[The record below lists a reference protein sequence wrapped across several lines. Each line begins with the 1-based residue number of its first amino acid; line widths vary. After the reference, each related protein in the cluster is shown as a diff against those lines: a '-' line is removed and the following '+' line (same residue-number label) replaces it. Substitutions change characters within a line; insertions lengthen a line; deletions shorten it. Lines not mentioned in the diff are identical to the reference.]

1 MADRSRAAGTRNTD
15 PATAEMNAAAGRY
28 PQLAVLNEVAVRLAY
43 LVSQITPQEFG
54 RQDANYER
62 DSALG
67 RELLFLIADN
77 SWTRATSEKI
87 AITRSDSFE
96 TKVQVDVELDRITHE
111 AFRGRSEPIWLPLL
125 VLPPLYPLPRRQ
137 SVWQRLR
144 IGGASDLEPSG
155 LIRVPDALATLG
167 VSDMND
173 DPLPTLSNADI
184 QHRLAA
190 AVTEIIL
197 NMAEERW
204 PGGTDGVESSARD
217 QRLMLSAAVYRLLRG
232 EHVPSAVLQ
241 KGRERIA
248 PDAGKAA
255 APEEIGRASRDGRLR
270 TMTARA
276 WHAIVQTP
284 DDQARADEDNAG
296 GEQLQFQPAHR
307 IGRAR
312 HVVAELIE
320 HFSGLLVSPDRPAQ
334 EHPAG
339 LRQLTERALQVLRA
353 LAESTVVVVAAEARQ
368 TPITLTVALPSRA
381 LHLAPF
387 WWGEMARAAPK
398 LEWSAIPGLLTP
410 ARWNWILPR
419 ARLQIEMLLPSAEAD
434 RQVEVGLPDG
444 VALDPSR
451 PLTERADLD
460 IRTGQPPAA
469 AQLASLIGQL
479 LDVGDSPTQQQSIA
493 DLAQLKADAVM
504 QSLRDHRVGAP
515 PGKRALTRAQSTR
528 ATREFRDGIAEL
540 TDALTKFTVGPGDD
554 GDAGNGISV
563 SWQSRRN
570 GLQNSMRRHTTKD
583 TVSPD
588 QVVMRAR
595 MIEDVSQRTQPVQ
608 ARIQVH
614 VAVTDTEHFSIARLC
629 GRMSAFLIVLVLGF
643 FLYQRGHHFNGQQ
656 VSAEVLAFVLTL
668 FSAVQAG
675 RIERSDRSTMRGLLA
690 QRGSWLILSS
700 VLPTVVLAV
709 ALAFSRSVSW
719 AVSWS
724 TFCLALQLMIQ
735 ALMSLR
741 LWWDLARGRRTDGR
755 PRPSGR
761 VLYSDIPDYTHA
773 EVLHSNW
780 WRNTTA
786 DALVVGRRAHAYVVW
801 QHKRPQS
808 LRELLVASGPGP
820 VSDPRHPETGP
831 PANVL
836 ALQRSGT
843 NAQSVTFAVFRDDP
857 EERWQNPPPKVA
869 VPENYYKVDLDVGRL
884 APTED
889 ISGVVG
895 IYLGMDRGTWE
906 VVPRHP
912 IKKVLDAVAR
922 YRLMILEVQ
931 LPIPPPSTEYAHLQ
945 WARVQIGLRDD
956 DIKLV
961 RTLIDSC
968 VAALAS
974 DHNTACAAGN
984 GPLVSKLGAR
994 PVLGIQTVAEGIP
1007 RILNPLPDAAS
1018 PDPAATARDA
1028 DTGQVVRAS
1037 DLDVLWHKRG
1047 CDDERGAATW
1057 RIAAIIPNWRLG
1069 IEGAVLG
1076 SLDSRL
1082 RLVGLTSAIL
1092 YGKAVVLVL
1101 GHRCEG
1107 QKDLNEPELT
1117 EPDGIFASAKYLDE
1131 WQRTA
1136 KLGTAREWPLL
1147 RVHMRT
1153 PDRPGATLRII
1164 ESLSSALNQMAEGCL
1179 SDDEGSVWYARVVVV
1194 SGRVAQ
1200 IQFTVR
1206 LNPVTPTAPKPL
1218 TSWGRPEYAKIERDA
1233 LDGTAST
1240 IGATP
1245 ESASGRLHSP
1255 QDTVV
1260 SIALVKTPSSAP
1272 ARPVSTQSHHPA
1284 GTASQP

>member
-1 MADRSRAAGTRNTD
+1 LADRSRAARTLNPD
-15 PATAEMNAAAGRY
+15 PATAATYSAARKY
-28 PQLAVLNEVAVRLAY
+28 PELAVLNEVAVRLAY
-43 LVSQITPQEFG
+43 LVGQITPQEFD

-96 TKVQVDVELDRITHE
+96 TRVQVDVELDRITHE
-111 AFRGRSEPIWLPLL
+111 AFRGRSNPIWLPLL
-125 VLPPLYPLPRRQ
+125 VLPPLYPLPRRR
-137 SVWQRLR
+137 SIWHRLR
-144 IGGASDLEPSG
+144 SREASSLEPSG
-155 LIRVPDALATLG
+155 LLRVPDALATLG

-173 DPLPTLSNADI
+173 APLPTLSNADT

-204 PGGTDGVESSARD
+204 PGASDGVESSARD

-241 KGRERIA
+241 KGHERLA
-248 PDAGKAA
+248 PDPGNTGG
-255 APEEIGRASRDGRLR
+255 PNEIRHASRDGGIRA
-270 TMTARA
+270 MAARA
-276 WHAIVQTP
+276 WHAMAGLSEA
-284 DDQARADEDNAG
+284 DARDEDA
-296 GEQLQFQPAHR
+296 EAQQRQFQPAHR

-312 HVVAELIE
+312 HVVAELID
-320 HFSGLLVSPDRPAQ
+320 HFSGLLVSPDRPSQ
-334 EHPAG
+334 EHLVG
-339 LRQLTERALQVLRA
+339 LAQLTDRALQVLRA
-353 LAESTVVVVAAEARQ
+353 LAESTVVVVAANARQ
-368 TPITLTVALPSRA
+368 TPITLTVTLPSRA

-387 WWGEMARAAPK
+387 WWGEMTGIAPR
-398 LEWSAIPGLLTP
+398 LQWSALAGFLSPSH
-410 ARWNWILPR
+410 WNWILPR

-434 RQVEVGLPDG
+434 RQVEVSLPDG
-444 VALDPSR
+444 VALDPSH
-451 PLTERADLD
+451 PLSERADLD
-460 IRTGQPPAA
+460 IRTGQPAA
-469 AQLASLIGQL
+469 ATQLGSLIGQL
-479 LDVGDSPTQQQSIA
+479 LDIRDSPRLQQSLA
-493 DLAQLKADAVM
+493 DLAQVKADAVM

-515 PGKRALTRAQSTR
+515 RGKRALTRLQSTL
-528 ATREFRDGIAEL
+528 ATREFRDSVAEL
-540 TDALTKFTVGPGDD
+540 TDGLSKISAGSDNNS
-554 GDAGNGISV
+554 DAQNKLRS
-563 SWQSRRN
+563 SWQTRSP

-614 VAVTDTEHFSIARLC
+614 VAVTDHEHFSIARIC

-643 FLYQRGHHFNGQQ
+643 FLYQRGHPFNGQQ

-700 VLPTVVLAV
+700 VLPTVILAV
-709 ALAFSRSVSW
+709 ALAFSRTVSW

-724 TFCLALQLMIQ
+724 TACLALQLMVQ

-741 LWWDLARGRRTDGR
+741 LWWDLARGRRRDGKT
-755 PRPSGR
+755 RPSGR
-761 VLYSDIPDYTHA
+761 VLYSDIPDYSHA

-786 DALVVGRRAHAYVVW
+786 DALMVGRRAHAYVVW
-801 QHKRPQS
+801 QHRGPQS

-820 VSDPRHPETGP
+820 VSDPHHPEMGP

-857 EERWQNPPPKVA
+857 EERWQSPPPKVA
-869 VPENYYKVDLDVGRL
+869 APENRYKVDLDVGRL

-906 VVPRHP
+906 VVPDHP
-912 IKKVLDAVAR
+912 IKKVLDAVR
-922 YRLMILEVQ
+922 KYRLMILEVQ
-931 LPIPPPSTEYAHLQ
+931 LPIPPPSTEYAHMQ

-956 DIKLV
+956 DINQV
-961 RTLIDSC
+961 RTLVDTCI
-968 VAALAS
+968 AALVPPDSTAREADQGPPAS
-974 DHNTACAAGN
+974 R
-984 GPLVSKLGAR
+984 LGAR

-1007 RILNPLPDAAS
+1007 RILNPPPEVVSL
-1018 PDPAATARDA
+1018 DPAATAENT
-1028 DTGQVVRAS
+1028 DTGRVVMAS
-1037 DLDVLWHKRG
+1037 DLDVLWHNRD
-1047 CDDERGAATW
+1047 CDDDHGSATW
-1057 RIAAIIPNWRLG
+1057 RLAAIIPNWRLG
-1069 IEGAVLG
+1069 IEGAILS
-1076 SLDSRL
+1076 SLDPKL

-1092 YGKAVVLVL
+1092 YGKAVTLLL
-1101 GHRCEG
+1101 GHRCDG
-1107 QKDLNEPELT
+1107 QKDLKELELT
-1117 EPDGIFASAKYLDE
+1117 KPDGMYAKAKYLDE
-1131 WQRTA
+1131 WQRGA
-1136 KLGTAREWPLL
+1136 RLGTARKWPLL

-1179 SDDEGSVWYARVVVV
+1179 SDDDGSVWYARVVVV

-1206 LNPVTPTAPKPL
+1206 LNPGTSSAAKPL
-1218 TSWGRPEYAKIERDA
+1218 TGWGHPEYAKIERDA
-1233 LDGTAST
+1233 LDGTASKLA
-1240 IGATP
+1240 ATSESPNSRLYSP
-1245 ESASGRLHSP
+1245 E
-1255 QDTVV
+1255 DTVV
-1260 SIALVKTPSSAP
+1260 SVALVKTQGSAP
-1272 ARPVSTQSHHPA
+1272 DRPL
-1284 GTASQP
+1284 G

>member
-1 MADRSRAAGTRNTD
+1 LADRSRAAGSRNTD
-15 PATAEMNAAAGRY
+15 PATAETYPAASQS
-28 PQLAVLNEVAVRLAY
+28 PELAVLNEVAVRLAY
-43 LVSQITPQEFG
+43 LVGQITPQEFG

-96 TKVQVDVELDRITHE
+96 TRVQVDVELDRITHE
-111 AFRGRSEPIWLPLL
+111 AFRGRSDPIWLPLL

-137 SVWQRLR
+137 SVWHRLR
-144 IGGASDLEPSG
+144 NREASSLEPSG
-155 LIRVPDALATLG
+155 LLRVPDALATLG
-167 VSDMND
+167 VSDTND
-173 DPLPTLSNADI
+173 APLPTLSNADT

-204 PGGTDGVESSARD
+204 PGATYGVESSARD

-241 KGRERIA
+241 KGHERLA
-248 PDAGKAA
+248 PDTGKAGVA
-255 APEEIGRASRDGRLR
+255 NEIRHASRDGRIR
-270 TMTARA
+270 AMAARA
-276 WHAIVQTP
+276 WHAMVRPSETDARG
-284 DDQARADEDNAG
+284 DDENADA
-296 GEQLQFQPAHR
+296 EQRQFQAAHR
-307 IGRAR
+307 IGRSR
-312 HVVAELIE
+312 QVVAELID
-320 HFSGLLVSPDRPAQ
+320 HFSGLLASPDRPSQ
-334 EHPAG
+334 EHLVG
-339 LRQLTERALQVLRA
+339 LAQLTERALQVLRA
-353 LAESTVVVVAAEARQ
+353 LAESTVIVVAADPRQ
-368 TPITLTVALPSRA
+368 TPITLTVTLPSRA

-387 WWGEMARAAPK
+387 WWGEMAGVDPK
-398 LEWSAIPGLLTP
+398 LEWSALSGFLSPSH
-410 ARWNWILPR
+410 WNWILPR

-434 RQVEVGLPDG
+434 RRVEVSLPDG

-451 PLTERADLD
+451 PLNERADLD
-460 IRTGQPPAA
+460 VRTGQPAAA
-469 AQLASLIGQL
+469 AQLGSLISQL
-479 LDVGDSPTQQQSIA
+479 LDIRDSPKLQQSLA
-493 DLAQLKADAVM
+493 DLAQVKADAVM

-515 PGKRALTRAQSTR
+515 RGKRALTRPQSTL
-528 ATREFRDGIAEL
+528 ATREFRDSVAEL
-540 TDALTKFTVGPGDD
+540 TDLLSKISAGSDNNC
-554 GDAGNGISV
+554 DAENKLRS
-563 SWQSRRN
+563 SWRIRSP
-570 GLQNSMRRHTTKD
+570 GLQKSMRRHTTKD

-629 GRMSAFLIVLVLGF
+629 GRMSAVLIVLVLGF
-643 FLYQRGHHFNGQQ
+643 FLYQRGHHFNDQP

-700 VLPTVVLAV
+700 VLPTVILAV
-709 ALAFSRSVSW
+709 ALAFSRTVDW
-719 AVSWS
+719 AVNWS
-724 TFCLALQLMIQ
+724 TACLALQLMIQ

-741 LWWDLARGRRTDGR
+741 LWWDLARGRRRDGKT
-755 PRPSGR
+755 RPSGR
-761 VLYSDIPDYTHA
+761 VLYSDIPDYSHA

-786 DALVVGRRAHAYVVW
+786 DALMVGRRAHAYVVW
-801 QHKRPQS
+801 QHRRPQS

-820 VSDPRHPETGP
+820 ASDPHHPEMGQ

-843 NAQSVTFAVFRDDP
+843 SAQSVTFAVFRDDP
-857 EERWQNPPPKVA
+857 EERWQSPPPKVA
-869 VPENYYKVDLDVGRL
+869 APENRYKVDLDVGRL

-895 IYLGMDRGTWE
+895 IYLGMDRGTW
-906 VVPRHP
+906 VLVPDHP
-912 IKKVLDAVAR
+912 IKKILDAVR
-922 YRLMILEVQ
+922 KYRLMILEVQ
-931 LPIPPPSTEYAHLQ
+931 MPIPPPSTEYAHMQ

-956 DIKLV
+956 DINQV
-961 RTLIDSC
+961 RTLVDSC
-968 VAALAS
+968 IAALIPQESTAREAGQGAS
-974 DHNTACAAGN
+974 A
-984 GPLVSKLGAR
+984 SRLGAR

-1007 RILNPLPDAAS
+1007 RILNPPPEVAS
-1018 PDPAATARDA
+1018 PGPAATADNADA
-1028 DTGQVVRAS
+1028 GRVVMAS
-1037 DLDVLWHKRG
+1037 DLDVLWHNRD
-1047 CDDERGAATW
+1047 CDDDRGSATW
-1057 RIAAIIPNWRLG
+1057 RLAAIIPNWRLG
-1069 IEGAVLG
+1069 IEGAILG
-1076 SLDSRL
+1076 SLDPQL
-1082 RLVGLTSAIL
+1082 RLVGLTSATL
-1092 YGKAVVLVL
+1092 YGKAVMLLL
-1101 GHRCEG
+1101 GHRCDG
-1107 QKDLNEPELT
+1107 QKDLMELELT
-1117 EPDGIFASAKYLDE
+1117 KPDGMFAQAKYLDE
-1131 WQRTA
+1131 WQRGT
-1136 KLGTAREWPLL
+1136 KLGTARKWPLL

-1179 SDDEGSVWYARVVVV
+1179 SDNDGSVWYARVVVV

-1206 LNPVTPTAPKPL
+1206 LNPDTSSTAKPL
-1218 TSWGRPEYAKIERDA
+1218 TGWGHPEYAKIERDA
-1233 LDGTAST
+1233 LDGTASKLD
-1240 IGATP
+1240 ATSESPDSRHYSP
-1245 ESASGRLHSP
+1245 E
-1255 QDTVV
+1255 DTVV
-1260 SIALVKTPSSAP
+1260 SVALVKTQSSAP
-1272 ARPVSTQSHHPA
+1272 ARPLGGQ
-1284 GTASQP
+1284 